1 MLFLNRCKSMI
12 DPDSEGYL
20 SNFSDFEELEPS
32 GQRIGKPKTQNVI
45 RKGYIDNA
53 VSNTYPIGF
62 TSTVSLQNW
71 NVGITT
77 RKTNMNKY
85 VYFLQMKEKNN
96 KTKGKKQKKDMIRCI
111 ISNSLVNGEF
121 VNGATISL
129 GGYQVF
135 EIGEGRTKWAAL
147 TNFVGEKV
155 VIKLQN
161 LDNLKND
168 IYDVFKKLTDSTTT
182 KTINWVQAP

>member
-32 GQRIGKPKTQNVI
+32 GPKISKPTNPTKPDQTII

-53 VSNTYPIGF
+53 VSNKYPIGF
-62 TSTVSLQNW
+62 TSTVPLQKW

-85 VYFLQMKEKNN
+85 VYFLDI
-96 KTKGKKQKKDMIRCI
+96 QK
-111 ISNSLVNGEF
+111 
-121 VNGATISL
+121 
-129 GGYQVF
+129 VF
-135 EIGEGRTKWAAL
+135 C
-147 TNFVGEKV
+147 
-155 VIKLQN
+155 
-161 LDNLKND
+161 
-168 IYDVFKKLTDSTTT
+168 
-182 KTINWVQAP
+182 